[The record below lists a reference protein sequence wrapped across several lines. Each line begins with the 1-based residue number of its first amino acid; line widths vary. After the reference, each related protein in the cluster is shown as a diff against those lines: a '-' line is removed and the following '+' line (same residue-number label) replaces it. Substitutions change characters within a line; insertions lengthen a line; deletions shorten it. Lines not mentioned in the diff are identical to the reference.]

1 METAPKPGYTLHKD
15 GPVCQIELEGDLT
28 ASIALAMQAELKQ
41 LVELGTRDVVFNLAR
56 TVILD
61 SSGIGLL
68 IATYNSLTR
77 RQGSV
82 KVIEASPDIMHLL
95 QSIRLV
101 DRLRASGRSASQ

>member
-1 METAPKPGYTLHKD
+1 METSPKSGFVLHKD
-15 GPVCQIELEGDLT
+15 GPVCRVDLEGDLT
-28 ASIALAMQAELKQ
+28 ASMAQSMQAELRQ
-41 LVELGTRDVVFNLAR
+41 LVEQDTREIIFNLAR

-68 IATYNSLTR
+68 IATYNSLSR

-101 DRLRASGRSASQ
+101 DRLRASGRTAS